1 MTTVVVGKPVGKPR
15 PKRTNRRRLRM
26 TLEQRMKKIA
36 LSNQETKLKTWELL
50 NNVNTRGVGL
60 AFGTITQR
68 KGAYVED
75 VLAASVMDMK
85 QGVSQQQMIGNKITD
100 CRLNIKGYINT
111 NPANIT
117 SNSSPFPYEV
127 HVLVYKRK
135 DSAAN
140 NPEKLMQYPNNTNGL
155 LTGDAGTSMLSFN
168 REGYTI
174 KKHRIFKM
182 KAGPNV
188 ATSTAANAIGL
199 ENPSYNSADYQFFK
213 RFSMNI
219 PIKKTLLFDDATLS
233 PKNEWCCFAVYIIN
247 GDGQTLLNVQQRANI
262 SAVATLRYKDA

>member
-1 MTTVVVGKPVGKPR
+1 MVVVGKPVGKPQQR
-15 PKRTNRRRLRM
+15 RTNRRRPRM

-50 NNVNTRGVGL
+50 NNQNTRGVGL
-60 AFGTITQR
+60 QFGTITAR

-75 VLAASVMDMK
+75 VLASSVMNMT

-100 CRLNIKGYINT
+100 CKLNIKGFINI
-111 NPANIT
+111 NPASAV
-117 SNSSPFPYEV
+117 SNSSPYPFEV
-127 HVLVYKRK
+127 HLLVYKRK

-140 NPEKLMQYPNNTNGL
+140 NPDKLMQYPNNTNGV

-182 KAGPNV
+182 RAGPNV
-188 ATSTAANAIGL
+188 ATSTIPNAVGL
-199 ENPSYNSADYQFFK
+199 ENPSFNAGDYQFFK

-219 PIKKTLLFDDATLS
+219 PINKTLLFDDSTLS

-247 GDGQTLLNVQQRANI
+247 GDGQTLLNVQQRANVTAI
-262 SAVATLRYKDA
+262 ATMRYKDA